1 MEEIEGKGET
11 GSSGGRETAS
21 SAGESDSDGI
31 AHLDQMRLCVGSG
44 CSRPESPSPCSD
56 GIGLLSLPWEM
67 VTRIAS
73 HLPAQCIIN
82 VLPQVCRVLGEVGE
96 DASAWQHRA
105 QRLVGGAASFPVG
118 PRDQLDWAA
127 ACLEMEQLLGLW
139 SSLGE
144 RGSTT
149 EEERGGGGGGGGAGG
164 GERNVP
170 EGREGA
176 REEEEVQAAEERRGG
191 EEEEEEQQRG
201 EEEGRRQPEGAAGEE
216 RAGVEAQRGE
226 EEVRR
231 QPEGGGGVEERAGEE
246 RRQQEE
252 QGGRAGVEAQ
262 RGEEEVRRQPEGG
275 GGGVEERDVVEMEVE
290 RREEVHEEEEDSL
303 PSGRSCPGHMPGD
316 PPVLLLRGPGA
327 PAGSRDRNV
336 NLWDLRAEPEGSGLG
351 SGSRVGSGSGSGGS
365 RGRLLHTLG
374 ASGGAGAHSG
384 WVWCLAQREG
394 LLASGAFDS
403 TIRLWDLAASGA
415 PRGVITGR
423 APVICLSWQ
432 PDALLAG
439 SHDKKIRVYDHRASQ
454 PLVKTLQLHNS
465 AVLSMEANERYI
477 ISGGK
482 DNTIALYDRRAA
494 KLLNKV
500 TLGSFLLSMSC
511 CGQEVWAG
519 DNVGQIH
526 TFSLQHGVLRPIGR
540 FDVGHTHLVTGIH
553 YSPGSLYT
561 CSSDRTIRVHLPS
574 APPRTVC
581 TLQNPTPVNGLSVEA
596 GVLAVASGN
605 MAVAV
610 WRPPQ

>member
-149 EEERGGGGGGGGAGG
+149 EEERGGGG
-164 GERNVP
+164 
-170 EGREGA
+170 
-176 REEEEVQAAEERRGG
+176 
-191 EEEEEEQQRG
+191 
-201 EEEGRRQPEGAAGEE
+201 
-216 RAGVEAQRGE
+216 
-226 EEVRR
+226 
-231 QPEGGGGVEERAGEE
+231 
-246 RRQQEE
+246 
-252 QGGRAGVEAQ
+252 
-262 RGEEEVRRQPEGG
+262 
-275 GGGVEERDVVEMEVE
+275 VE

>member
-1 MEEIEGKGET
+1 MEEIQADAET

-21 SAGESDSDGI
+21 RAGESESDGI
-31 AHLDQMRLCVGSG
+31 AHLDLDQMRLCVGSSEG
-44 CSRPESPSPCSD
+44 SRPESPSPCSD
-56 GIGLLSLPWEM
+56 GVGLLSLPWEM

-96 DASAWQHRA
+96 DASVWQHRA
-105 QRLVGGAASFPVG
+105 QRLVGGGASFPAG
-118 PRDQLDWAA
+118 PREQLDWAA
-127 ACLEMEQLLGLW
+127 ACLEMEQLLLLW

-144 RGSTT
+144 RRRAGGAGGGAGGAERNVPEGQEGAREEE
-149 EEERGGGGGGGGAGG
+149 EEERGGGGA

-170 EGREGA
+170 EGA
-176 REEEEVQAAEERRGG
+176 REEEEAQRGG
-191 EEEEEEQQRG
+191 EEAQ
-201 EEEGRRQPEGAAGEE
+201 
-216 RAGVEAQRGE
+216 AQRGE
-226 EEVRR
+226 EQEVRR
-231 QPEGGGGVEERAGEE
+231 QPEGGAAGGGQEERRGGAERLQQEEHRGGAEERHEQEEQRGGAEERAGEE
-246 RRQQEE
+246 RHEQEE
-252 QGGRAGVEAQ
+252 QRGV
-262 RGEEEVRRQPEGG
+262 
-275 GGGVEERDVVEMEVE
+275 GVGEERDVVAMEVE
-290 RREEVHEEEEDSL
+290 RREEVQEEEEEDLLPSLERFSL
-303 PSGRSCPGHMPGD
+303 PPGHIAD
-316 PPVLLLRGPGA
+316 VHSVLLFGGQGSLCA
-327 PAGSRDRNV
+327 TGSRDRNV
-336 NLWDLRAEPEGSGLG
+336 NLWDLRQEPGSSGG
-351 SGSRVGSGSGSGGS
+351 SPGGS
-365 RGRLLHTLG
+365 RGRLLQTLG
-374 ASGGAGAHSG
+374 GAGGAGAHSG
-384 WVWCLAQREG
+384 WVWCLAEREG

-403 TIRLWDLAASGA
+403 TIRLWDLANHGA

-454 PLVKTLQLHNS
+454 PLVKTLQLHSS
-465 AVLSMEANERYI
+465 AVLSLEANERYI

-494 KLLNKV
+494 KLLNKL
-500 TLGSFLLSMSC
+500 TLGSFLLSMSS

-519 DNVGQIH
+519 DNLGQIH
-526 TFSLQHGVLRPIGR
+526 TFSLQHGLLRPLGR
-540 FDVGHTHLVTGIH
+540 FNVGHTHLVTGIH

>member
-1 MEEIEGKGET
+1 MEGKGET
-11 GSSGGRETAS
+11 ESSGGRETAS

-105 QRLVGGAASFPVG
+105 QRLVGGGASFPVG
-118 PRDQLDWAA
+118 PRDELDWAA

-139 SSLGE
+139 SSMGE
-144 RGSTT
+144 RGRTA
-149 EEERGGGGGGGGAGG
+149 EGERG

-176 REEEEVQAAEERRGG
+176 REEEGVEERRGG
-191 EEEEEEQQRG
+191 V
-201 EEEGRRQPEGAAGEE
+201 EE
-216 RAGVEAQRGE
+216 R
-226 EEVRR
+226 
-231 QPEGGGGVEERAGEE
+231 GGGVEER
-246 RRQQEE
+246 
-252 QGGRAGVEAQ
+252 
-262 RGEEEVRRQPEGG
+262 
-275 GGGVEERDVVEMEVE
+275 GGGVEEREVVEMEVE
-290 RREEVHEEEEDSL
+290 RRGEVHEEEEDSL
-303 PSGRSCPGHMPGD
+303 PSLERFSLPPGHIAD
-316 PPVLLLRGPGA
+316 VHSVLLFGGQGA
-327 PAGSRDRNV
+327 LCATGSRDRNV
-336 NLWDLRAEPEGSGLG
+336 NLWDLRAEPEGSGV
-351 SGSRVGSGSGSGGS
+351 GSRVGSGGS

-454 PLVKTLQLHNS
+454 PLVKTLQLHSS